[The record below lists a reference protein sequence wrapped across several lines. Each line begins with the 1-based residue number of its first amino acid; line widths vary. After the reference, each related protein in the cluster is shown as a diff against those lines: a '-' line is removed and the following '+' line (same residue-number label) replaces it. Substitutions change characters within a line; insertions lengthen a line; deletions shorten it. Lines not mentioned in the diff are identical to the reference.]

1 MLARRAIESLDVAN
15 TLYMSGPRAT
25 FTLKR
30 GAKVTEEQVAAAL
43 KKNNMK
49 LESFGHEMRPRPE
62 VCYVATV
69 TGLG

>member
-1 MLARRAIESLDVAN
+1 MAREAIESLDVAE
-15 TLYMSGPRAT
+15 TLYMSGARAT

-30 GAKVTEEQVAAAL
+30 GSKVTDQQVADAL
-43 KKNNMK
+43 KKRNMK
-49 LESFGHEMRPRPE
+49 LDSFSRERRPRPE